1 MESKNKTHFRKVF
14 KSDHLGSADVEEY
27 IEEGKSLIFTI
38 FQVTQHAID
47 PKIKASGV
55 VVAGKRISA
64 NIAYFKEPNT
74 KPLVLNA
81 TNSRI
86 LKNMVNSPF
95 VEDWK
100 GLRIEVYIDKDVKMK
115 GEVVGGVR
123 IKSKPFK
130 PMTEQDLKV
139 LTGKLAA
146 LTTRAELTELFR
158 SNTQYKISKEAG
170 KLFTNRGI
178 EMES

>member
-14 KSDHLGSADVEEY
+14 KSDHLGSADIEEY

-38 FQVTQHAID
+38 KEVKQEYKT
-47 PKIKASGV
+47 K
-55 VVAGKRISA
+55 VAGKAIDA
-64 NIAYFKEPNT
+64 NIAYFKESNV

-86 LKNMVNSPF
+86 LKNMTSSPF

-100 GLRIEVYIDKDVKMK
+100 GLRIEIYIDKDVKMK

-123 IKSKPFK
+123 IKSKPLEEL
-130 PMTEQDLKV
+130 TEQELKV
-139 LTGKLAA
+139 LRGKLAA
-146 LTTRAELTELFR
+146 LTTREELKELYR
-158 SNTQYKISKEAG
+158 SNTQYGLSKDAG

-178 EMES
+178 EMEA

>member
-38 FQVTQHAID
+38 KEVKQEYKTKVAGRAID
-47 PKIKASGV
+47 
-55 VVAGKRISA
+55 A
-64 NIAYFKEPNT
+64 NIAYFKEANV
-74 KPLVLNA
+74 KPLVLNS

-86 LKNMVNSPF
+86 LKNMTASPF

-123 IKSKPFK
+123 IKSKPLK
-130 PMTEQDLKV
+130 ELTEQDLKV
-139 LTGKLAA
+139 LTAKLAA
-146 LTTRAELTELFR
+146 LTTREELKELYV
-158 SNTQYKISKEAG
+158 SNPQYKVSKDAG

-178 EMES
+178 ELEA